1 MLAKELNFDFCQ
13 IKIESFLNC
22 SSLAHSPP
30 PSSAMNIPP
39 QQALVANHSN
49 ILLAQKTEE
58 ALELVNAT
66 AAAVERRAAA
76 ISSEIRTVFCRLA
89 AALAEREQ
97 KVLMRV
103 ERVSQAKLNVLK
115 QQVNEIYSTHI
126 LFIKFF

>member
-1 MLAKELNFDFCQ
+1 
-13 IKIESFLNC
+13 
-22 SSLAHSPP
+22 
-30 PSSAMNIPP
+30 MNIPS

-76 ISSEIRTVFCRLA
+76 ISSEIRTMFCRLA

-97 KVLMRV
+97 KVLLRV
-103 ERVSQAKLNVLK
+103 DRVSQTKLNVLK
-115 QQVNEIYSTHI
+115 QQVQYFFFNW
-126 LFIKFF
+126 KF